1 MDDLVEAADYMLYK
15 AKRNGKISCVLN
27 LRPNL
32 HRLNNPRL
40 RKFLVGRLTVKD
52 GETLLI
58 C

>member
-1 MDDLVEAADYMLYK
+1 MDDLIEAADYMLYK
-15 AKRNGKISCVLN
+15 AKRNGKMRCVLN
-27 LRPNL
+27 LSPNR
-32 HRLNNPRL
+32 HRLNNSGL